1 MPNREKL
8 LLDMA
13 DYILVVNKDYE
24 IVYNSRF
31 DKRMGADLTT
41 KPYKNFFEMYP
52 SIGVGNS
59 SIVKAMSTG
68 EPVFN
73 EIQEWTDING
83 KVYVTK
89 NITLPL
95 LSKGHV
101 VGVVELTKDLTS
113 VGNLEKKPDS
123 LESLEKDGRFHPNR
137 DANDRTTFEDILTI
151 NDSMLSTIE
160 QAKLFSMNSNP
171 ILIYGETGTGKEMFA
186 QAIINYMV
194 YPKQKVVI
202 QNCAAVPDNLIEGI
216 LFGTTRGSYT
226 GAENKKGLF
235 EEADG
240 GIFFL
245 DELNA
250 LPYAVQGKLL
260 RVLQEG
266 TFRPLGASKEKKVKV
281 KIIAAMNIDPM
292 EAIEKG
298 ILRRDLFYRLS
309 SNMIYLPPLRERPDD
324 IEYLTDNYIDY
335 FNDMY
340 GKNVKG
346 ISEELRAFFLSYDW
360 EGNVRELKHVIE
372 SMITMTES
380 ETLDMR
386 DIPVYLNSKSK
397 GEVRKRSEPAP
408 DDSKVVIDLEG
419 EDMSLTDAVD
429 LLEREMI
436 LKALEKC
443 GGNKT
448 KASEVL
454 GIPRQT
460 LKYKMDKLKIY
471 DLKLR

>member
-1 MPNREKL
+1 MAPKEKL
-8 LLDMA
+8 KLEMA

-31 DKRMGADLTT
+31 DKRMGATFST
-41 KPYKNFFEMYP
+41 KPYRNFFEMYP
-52 SIGVGNS
+52 SLGERNS
-59 SIVKAMSTG
+59 SIVKTMSTG

-73 EIQEWTDING
+73 DLQEWTDING

-89 NITLPL
+89 NLTLPIFNE
-95 LSKGHV
+95 GNV
-101 VGVVELTKDLTS
+101 VGVVELTKDLTN
-113 VGNLEKKPDS
+113 VGNLEEKTS
-123 LESLEKDGRFHPNR
+123 FLESIQKDGRFHPNR
-137 DANDRTTFEDILTI
+137 DSNDRTTFEDILTI
-151 NDSMLSTIE
+151 NDGMLSTIE

-194 YPKQKVVI
+194 SPKQKVVI

-266 TFRPLGASKEKKVKV
+266 TFRPLGASKEKKVRV

-292 EAIEKG
+292 EAIEKN

-309 SNMIYLPPLRERPDD
+309 TNMIYLPPLRERPDD
-324 IEYLTDNYIDY
+324 VEFLTDNYIDY
-335 FNDMY
+335 FNEIY
-340 GKNVKG
+340 SKNVRG
-346 ISEELRAFFLSYDW
+346 ISEELRSFFLEYDW

-372 SMITMTES
+372 SMVTMTDS
-380 ETLDMR
+380 EILDIK
-386 DIPVYLNSKSK
+386 DIPVYLSGKHS
-397 GEVRKRSEPAP
+397 GEGRKKFEASG
-408 DDSKVVIDLEG
+408 DSKVVIDLERDG
-419 EDMSLTDAVD
+419 MTLKDAVD
-429 LLEREMI
+429 TLERELI
-436 LKALEKC
+436 IKVLDECK
-443 GGNKT
+443 GNKT
-448 KASEVL
+448 RAGETL

-460 LKYKMDKLKIY
+460 LKYKMDRLGITDVEK
-471 DLKLR
+471 